1 MERHKQSTIGPLRAV
16 PCPWCGTKMN
26 LRELNAQYPI
36 EDGCKVDCDAC
47 SHTSDVVGVDGEPR
61 IILKQ
66 RHK

>member
-1 MERHKQSTIGPLRAV
+1 
-16 PCPWCGTKMN
+16 MN

-36 EDGCKVDCDAC
+36 EDGCKVDCDSC
-47 SHTSDVVGVDGEPR
+47 SHTSDVVTVDSEPF